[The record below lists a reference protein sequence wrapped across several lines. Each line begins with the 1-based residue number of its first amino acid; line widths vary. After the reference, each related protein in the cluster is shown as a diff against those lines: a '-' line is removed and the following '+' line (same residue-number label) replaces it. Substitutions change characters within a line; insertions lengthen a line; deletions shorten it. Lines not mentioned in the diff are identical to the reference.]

1 MTFGSHGVVGR
12 RPKRKEN
19 GYVKAFGIIKNTTMA
34 TAELKFNL
42 DEPDERMEFKRC
54 SKANDMASFIWELV
68 HNGWRDFKNTDYDYQ
83 VAWDKIQELLEEH
96 HIDINDLA

>member
-1 MTFGSHGVVGR
+1 M
-12 RPKRKEN
+12 
-19 GYVKAFGIIKNTTMA
+19 KAFGIIKNTTMA

-54 SKANDMASFIWELV
+54 SKATDMAQFIWELV